1 MKILLTGKN
10 GQLGFELQRALAPLG
25 AVVAVDSAE
34 CDLSNEKALRQLLSE
49 TEPDVIVNAAAYT
62 AVDKAEAQP
71 EVAQA
76 VNARAPAIMG
86 EFAKA
91 HGAIVVHYSTDYVFG
106 GEGDQPHTESDPTGP
121 LNAYGQ
127 SKLDGE
133 SALAAAVP
141 EHLIMRTSWV
151 VGAKGHNFART
162 MLDLAQSRDEL
173 KVVSDQWGAPTSAA
187 LLADLTAMLLRDATR
202 DRQHFPF
209 GLYHVTAS
217 GATNWCDYARFVI
230 EHARR
235 EGVALKALP
244 ENVLAIPSE
253 AYPTAARRP
262 KNSRLDCSHFE
273 STFGLKLPGWQAG
286 LTHILQQIV

>member
-25 AVVAVDSAE
+25 SVTAVDSAE
-34 CDLSNEKALRQLLSE
+34 CDLSSEQALRQLLSE
-49 TEPDVIVNAAAYT
+49 TTPDLIVNAAAYT

-86 EFAKA
+86 EYAKE
-91 HGAIVVHYSTDYVFG
+91 HDAIVVHYSTDYVFDG
-106 GEGDQPHTESDPTGP
+106 SSDRPYTESDIPSP

-133 SALAAAVP
+133 MALAAVLP
-141 EHLIMRTSWV
+141 RHLTMRTSWV

-162 MLDLAQSRDEL
+162 MLDLAQSREEL

-187 LLADLTAMLLRDATR
+187 LLADLTALLMRDAFR
-202 DRQHFPF
+202 DRQNFPF

-230 EHARR
+230 EHAKR
-235 EGVALKALP
+235 EGVVLRTQP

-253 AYPTAARRP
+253 AYPTAAKRP
-262 KNSRLDCSHFE
+262 KNSRLDCSRFE
-273 STFGLKLPGWQAG
+273 TTFGLTLPSWQDG
-286 LTHILQQIV
+286 LNHILQQIV

>member
-25 AVVAVDSAE
+25 TVVAVDSAE
-34 CDLSNEKALRQLLSE
+34 CDLSNEEALRQLL
-49 TEPDVIVNAAAYT
+49 TESQPDLIVNAAAYT

-71 EVAQA
+71 QVAQA

-86 EFAKA
+86 EYARA
-91 HGAIVVHYSTDYVFG
+91 NGAIVVHYSTDYVFDG
-106 GEGDQPHTESDPTGP
+106 AGDRPYTESDATAP

-133 SALAAAVP
+133 VALANALP
-141 EHLIMRTSWV
+141 EHLTLRTSWV

-162 MLDLAQSRDEL
+162 MLDLAQSREEL

-187 LLADLTAMLLRDATR
+187 LLADLTAMLMRDAFR
-202 DRQHFPF
+202 DRQGFPF

-235 EGVALKALP
+235 EGVLLKTRP
-244 ENVLAIPSE
+244 EKVLAIPSD
-253 AYPTAARRP
+253 AYPTAAKRP
-262 KNSRLDCSHFE
+262 KNSRLDCTRFE
-273 STFGLKLPGWQAG
+273 TTFGLQLPNWQDG